1 MAVIK
6 KAKQRIILQNHE
18 GIIALS
24 KKLSSGDKSKGL
36 KILFLAGFLFKRISF
51 FISDISSSKGVHS
64 DLVKSGIKNKALDVL
79 STIADEIKELLNEN
93 CSVELRQD
101 ILEKFTP
108 LAQLIDRLNP
118 YHEILIRYS
127 INELITYKR
136 NWIEEL
142 ESFIELSK
150 EDFQN
155 LRSSYKNHFKEEL
168 EQFILGFFEKYKYL
182 LRRNQQFIQNN
193 YTASNSI
200 QDQKL
205 ARNLLLLPRQRQSKS
220 DITALLDLAYK
231 NEYRNITKE
240 KKKLDKLLE
249 AFFLS
254 ISSEEGL
261 NRENDKQ
268 IQKIMKALKI
278 YLGQRKPKSLF
289 FQGKSS
295 QMKPFNFSGIKIA
308 IEDVFGYIKE
318 LYEAAKENKA
328 NTTSAIAEQVI
339 LYSFLKPH
347 LSLEKAIEQTE
358 SIIDIKTLRKNK
370 SEKEDEC
377 FFKPL
382 AETILK
388 NYKFQKIK

>member
-1 MAVIK
+1 
-6 KAKQRIILQNHE
+6 
-18 GIIALS
+18 
-24 KKLSSGDKSKGL
+24 
-36 KILFLAGFLFKRISF
+36 
-51 FISDISSSKGVHS
+51 
-64 DLVKSGIKNKALDVL
+64 
-79 STIADEIKELLNEN
+79 
-93 CSVELRQD
+93 
-101 ILEKFTP
+101 
-108 LAQLIDRLNP
+108 
-118 YHEILIRYS
+118 
-127 INELITYKR
+127 
-136 NWIEEL
+136 
-142 ESFIELSK
+142 
-150 EDFQN
+150 
-155 LRSSYKNHFKEEL
+155 
-168 EQFILGFFEKYKYL
+168 
-182 LRRNQQFIQNN
+182 
-193 YTASNSI
+193 
-200 QDQKL
+200 
-205 ARNLLLLPRQRQSKS
+205 LLPRQRQSKS

-231 NEYRNITKE
+231 SEYRNITKE

-254 ISSEEGL
+254 ISSEEEL

-308 IEDVFGYIKE
+308 IEDVFGYIEE
-318 LYEAAKENKA
+318 LYEAAKK
-328 NTTSAIAEQVI
+328 NTADTSAIAEQVI